1 MSVYARVFGLTWL
14 LAASSIGAEQ
24 APAPPVKAGQELAT
38 FGKPG
43 FGPSQMKYV
52 EKVAVDTQGFV
63 YAVDTDLNR
72 LQRFSPEGRL
82 VSVVYTG
89 HKLEFLALDRGGSF
103 YAATDK
109 VLLRYDPVTLTLL
122 GEVGLPGK
130 YEICALAARRG
141 GGILIL
147 REREW
152 VAEILVL
159 ENGEVTRA
167 LTQPALRYISD
178 PIASPSLVEDRRGH
192 FYLAES
198 DEAIHELGADGRYI
212 RHFSSRGDEPG
223 QFNFRI
229 RGLALDSL
237 DQLWAAD
244 ETGFNVFSLD
254 GRFLRRFPDRGSRDV
269 AISDRDELYAAQRS
283 RIVLY
288 AAGRPVKPEADEE
301 KDEQKE
307 LAERPGSSLLSANR
321 FGANS
326 AGRGRLKKA
335 TLVAVDPRGFVYGGD
350 QKLRRVTRFAPT
362 GEAESSFTLPK
373 PRKPWTGL
381 AVARGGT
388 LYAAVAGRLFR
399 FTTQGKPLGE
409 VQHPEG
415 PGFFHVAPR
424 PDDGVIASWRNAE
437 RDDLVLVGKA
447 GAIETVHKN
456 LLGTAVGEPVGDL
469 LVAMDGKRTIFAA
482 APRLGAVF
490 ELSFEGEYR
499 NRFGSPGDEPGQLSG
514 RIGGLVAD
522 GQGRVYVSD
531 EKGVSVFASKDAR
544 FLRRLDAMGTGLA
557 ISDDDDVLLANATEI
572 VRLPRW

>member
-1 MSVYARVFGLTWL
+1 MSVYARAFGLTWL
-14 LAASSIGAEQ
+14 LAASSIGADQ
-24 APAPPVKAGQELAT
+24 APAPPVKAGQELAL
-38 FGKPG
+38 FGASG
-43 FGPSQMKYV
+43 FGPSQMISV
-52 EKVAVDTQGFV
+52 EQVAVDPKGFIF
-63 YAVDTDLNR
+63 ALDTRLQR

-82 VSVVYTG
+82 ESVVYTEED
-89 HKLEFLALDRGGSF
+89 LEFLAFDRDGSL
-103 YAATDK
+103 YAATDEL
-109 VLLRYDPVTLTLL
+109 LLRYDPVTLALL
-122 GEVGLPGK
+122 GEVELPEQH
-130 YEICALAARRG
+130 EICALASRRS

-147 REREW
+147 RERKSA
-152 VAEILVL
+152 AEILVL
-159 ENGEVTRA
+159 EDGKVTRS
-167 LTQPALRYISD
+167 LTQPALHYISD
-178 PIASPSLVEDRRGH
+178 IIASPSLVEDRRGH

-198 DEAIHELGADGRYI
+198 DEAIHELDVDGRYI
-212 RHFSSRGDEPG
+212 RHFSSSGSEPG

-229 RGLALDSL
+229 KGLALDSL

-244 ETGFNVFSLD
+244 ATGFNVFALD
-254 GRFLRRFPDRGSRDV
+254 GRFLRRFPDRGSAGV
-269 AISDRDELYAAQRS
+269 AINDRDELYAAQGS

-288 AAGRPVKPEADEE
+288 AAGRPVKAGADEE
-301 KDEQKE
+301 KEEQKV
-307 LAERPGSSLLSANR
+307 ADRPAALIPANR
-321 FGANS
+321 FGVKGS
-326 AGRGRLKKA
+326 GPGQLKKA

-350 QKLRRVTRFAPT
+350 EKLRRVTRFAPT

-399 FTTQGKPLGE
+399 FTTKGKLLGE

-415 PGFFHVAPR
+415 AGFFHVAPR

-437 RDDLVLVGKA
+437 RDDLVLVGKD
-447 GAIETVHKN
+447 GTIETVHKN

-490 ELSFEGEYR
+490 ELSFKGEYR

-522 GQGRVYVSD
+522 GQGGVYVSD
-531 EKGVSVFASKDAR
+531 EKGVSAFASKDAR
-544 FLRRLDAMGTGLA
+544 FLRRLDTMGTGLA
-557 ISDDDDVLLANATEI
+557 ISDDDDVLVANGTEI
-572 VRLPRW
+572 VRLPGG